1 MRIFFIVLILSKGKM
16 KSLTENKYFIF
27 DRSQVHGFKWCIKN
41 IFYTPFNII
50 YRCRLANCCVKLK
63 PKKYKVAI
71 CAIFKNEALY
81 LREWIEYHKIVGV
94 EHFYLYNNNSE
105 DNYETVLAPYI
116 ADGSVTL
123 TQWPQNQAQMQ
134 CYHDGIERFK
144 DETEWLTFIDI
155 DEFIV
160 PNTTDNIYDFLKTF
174 QKKRPVVIVY
184 WKMFGTSGLLN
195 RDTSGLVTKDL
206 TVCWNKYTDIGKVF
220 FNTAFD
226 FDKND
231 RHNKALHHYSWG
243 RKGKLSIPPVNMF
256 GKMCTF
262 GKNPVP
268 FGTDAGYFPIQVN
281 HYFTKTYEEYL
292 QKKAKGDVY
301 FKINPHDEA
310 YFYKHEMKNQSVD
323 YKIFK
328 YLVKLEIVMNKNK

>member
-1 MRIFFIVLILSKGKM
+1 M
-16 KSLTENKYFIF
+16 KILTENKYFIF
-27 DRSQVHGFKWCIKN
+27 DRPQRHGFKRFVKN
-41 IFYTPFNII
+41 VLAIPFNAV
-50 YRCRLANCCVKLK
+50 YRCRLAVCRVKPE
-63 PKKYKVAI
+63 PKKYKVSI

-105 DNYETVLAPYI
+105 DDYQTVLAPYI

-123 TQWPQNQAQMQ
+123 TQWSQNQAQMQ

-144 DETEWLTFIDI
+144 GETEWLTFVDI

-160 PNTTDNIYDFLKTF
+160 PNTTDNIYDFLKPF
-174 QKKRPVVIVY
+174 QKKRPVVIAY
-184 WKMFGTSGLLN
+184 WKMFGTSGMLN

-206 TVCWNKYTDIGKVF
+206 TVCWNKYTNIGKVF
-220 FNTAFD
+220 FNTSFD

-231 RHNKALHHYSWG
+231 KHNGALHHYSWG
-243 RKGKLSIPPVNMF
+243 KKGNTAMPPVNVF

-268 FGTDAGYFPIQVN
+268 RWADVAYFPLQVN

-310 YFYKHEMKNQSVD
+310 YFYEHEMKNQSVD
-323 YKIFK
+323 YRIFK
-328 YLVKLEIVMNKNK
+328 YLIILELAMQK

>member
-1 MRIFFIVLILSKGKM
+1 M
-16 KSLTENKYFIF
+16 KILTENKYFIF
-27 DRSQVHGFKWCIKN
+27 DRPQRHGFKRFVKN
-41 IFYTPFNII
+41 VLAIPFNAV
-50 YRCRLANCCVKLK
+50 YRCRLAVCRIKPE
-63 PKKYKVAI
+63 PKKYKVSI

-105 DNYETVLAPYI
+105 DDYQTVLAPYI
-116 ADGSVTL
+116 ADGTVTL

-134 CYHDGIERFK
+134 CYYDGIERFK
-144 DETEWLTFIDI
+144 GETEWLTFLDI

-160 PNTTDNIYDFLKTF
+160 PNTTDNIYDFLKPF
-174 QKKRPVVIVY
+174 QKKRPVVIAY
-184 WKMFGTSGLLN
+184 WKMFGTSGMLN

-231 RHNKALHHYSWG
+231 KHNGALHHYSWG
-243 RKGKLSIPPVNMF
+243 KKGRTAIPPVNVF
-256 GKMCTF
+256 DKMCAF
-262 GKNPVP
+262 GKNPIP
-268 FGTDAGYFPIQVN
+268 RWADAAYFPLQVN

-310 YFYKHEMKNQSVD
+310 YFYEHEMKNQNVD
-323 YKIFK
+323 YRIFK
-328 YLVKLEIVMNKNK
+328 YLIILELSMQK

>member
-1 MRIFFIVLILSKGKM
+1 MKILK
-16 KSLTENKYFIF
+16 ENKYFIF
-27 DRSQVHGFKWCIKN
+27 DRPQRICIKKFIKN
-41 IFYTPFNII
+41 LLEVPFNVI
-50 YRCRLANCCVKLK
+50 YRCRLSFCHIK
-63 PKKYKVAI
+63 PERKKYKVAI

-81 LREWIEYHKIVGV
+81 LREWIEYHKTVGV

-105 DNYETVLAPYI
+105 DDYQTVLAPFI

-144 DETEWLTFIDI
+144 GESEWLAFVDI

-160 PNTTDNIYDFLKTF
+160 PNITDNIYDFLKPF
-174 QKKRPVVIVY
+174 QRKRPVVIAY
-184 WKMFGTSGLLN
+184 WKMFGTSGLLE
-195 RDTSGLVTKDL
+195 RDISGLVVKDF
-206 TVCWNKYTDIGKVF
+206 TVCWNKYVDIGKVF

-231 RHNKALHHYSWG
+231 KHNKALHHYSWG
-243 RKGKLSIPPVNMF
+243 KNGYNAIPPVNVF

-268 FGTDAGYFPIQVN
+268 RNIDAAYFPLQVN
-281 HYFTKTYEEYL
+281 HYFTKSYEEYL
-292 QKKAKGDVY
+292 YKKK
-301 FKINPHDEA
+301 
-310 YFYKHEMKNQSVD
+310 
-323 YKIFK
+323 
-328 YLVKLEIVMNKNK
+328 

>member
-1 MRIFFIVLILSKGKM
+1 M
-16 KSLTENKYFIF
+16 KILTENKYFIF
-27 DRSQVHGFKWCIKN
+27 DRPQRHGFKRFVKN
-41 IFYTPFNII
+41 VLAIPFNAV
-50 YRCRLANCCVKLK
+50 YRCRLAVCRVKPE
-63 PKKYKVAI
+63 PKKYKVSI

-105 DNYETVLAPYI
+105 DDYQTVLAPYI

-144 DETEWLTFIDI
+144 GETEWLTFVDI

-160 PNTTDNIYDFLKTF
+160 PNTTDNIYDFLKPF
-174 QKKRPVVIVY
+174 QKKRPVVIAY
-184 WKMFGTSGLLN
+184 WKMFGTSGMLN

-231 RHNKALHHYSWG
+231 KHNGALHHYSWG
-243 RKGKLSIPPVNMF
+243 KKGRTAIPPVNVF
-256 GKMCTF
+256 DKMCTF
-262 GKNPVP
+262 GKNPIPRWV
-268 FGTDAGYFPIQVN
+268 DAAYFPLQVN

-310 YFYKHEMKNQSVD
+310 YFYEHEMKNQSVD
-323 YKIFK
+323 YRIFK
-328 YLVKLEIVMNKNK
+328 YLVRLELKMGM